1 MLRVCVEKFANR
13 ILPFSLCKTTLSN
26 VNKSFCIAFAIDKNS
41 FGYII
46 DL

>member
-1 MLRVCVEKFANR
+1 MLRVCVEKFANP
-13 ILPFSLCKTTLSN
+13 ILVFAVQN
-26 VNKSFCIAFAIDKNS
+26 NAFDVNKSFCIAFAIDKNS